1 LQAYTSRCK
10 YFSTNGAWAISR
22 GIKTDIVD
30 FFYILLNHTYL
41 VAFPCVTNTPAFGII
56 LNLYHE
62 PTIMASMN
70 YKILLVEDDQNF
82 GDVLRS
88 YLEMHDYDVTLA
100 TDGVLGFEAFKK
112 GSFDLCVF
120 DVMMPRKDGFTL
132 AKEIRERNAEVPI
145 IFLTAKTMKEDVLN
159 GFKIGADDYISK
171 PFNSEELLYRIQAV
185 LKRMNKSADP
195 RDEQKE
201 YTIGKY
207 HFNYPLRI
215 LTFTEGVP
223 NEENQW
229 KLSPKEAELLK
240 MFCKYINDVTP
251 RSEALTKIWHED
263 NYFTARSMD
272 VFVTK
277 LRKYLAKDNAIEI
290 VNIHGNG
297 FQLLV
302 KDPIGAR

>member
-1 LQAYTSRCK
+1 
-10 YFSTNGAWAISR
+10 
-22 GIKTDIVD
+22 
-30 FFYILLNHTYL
+30 
-41 VAFPCVTNTPAFGII
+41 
-56 LNLYHE
+56 
-62 PTIMASMN
+62 MASAN

-100 TDGVLGFEAFKK
+100 TDGVLGLEAFKK
-112 GSFDLCVF
+112 SQYDLCVF

-132 AKEIRERNAEVPI
+132 AKEVRERDQEVPI
-145 IFLTAKTMKEDVLN
+145 IFLTAKTMKDDILQ

-171 PFNSEELLYRIQAV
+171 PFNSEELLLRIQAV
-185 LKRMNKSADP
+185 LKRVNKTADP
-195 RDEQKE
+195 RDDQREFN
-201 YTIGKY
+201 IGKY

-215 LTFTEGVP
+215 LTFNAAAAG
-223 NEENQW
+223 EENQW
-229 KLSPKEAELLK
+229 KLSPKEAELLR
-240 MFCKYINDVTP
+240 MFCKYVNDVTP

-302 KDPIGAR
+302 KDSQQLSVNS